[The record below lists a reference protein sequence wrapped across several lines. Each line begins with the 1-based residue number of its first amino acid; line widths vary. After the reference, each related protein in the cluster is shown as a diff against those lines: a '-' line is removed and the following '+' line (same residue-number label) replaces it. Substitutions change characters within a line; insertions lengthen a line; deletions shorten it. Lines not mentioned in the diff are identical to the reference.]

1 MRRKTGKT
9 LSILLIA
16 LAITLISSSSFA
28 QSFTT
33 VNYYR
38 PSENYNYSNYRINPY
53 NFTVTYKTTY
63 NTFGKGTPIYVVP
76 SDTNTTNNN
85 NTNTT
90 NNNNT
95 NTTNNNNTNTT
106 NNNNT
111 ATDSARTFELEVARL
126 VNIERAKEGLSP
138 LSFSDELSKV
148 ARAKSQ
154 DMAAKNYFNHVS
166 PTYGDPFAMMK
177 SFGISYRTAGENIAK
192 GYYSAESVVNG
203 WMNSSGHRANI
214 LNGSFNK
221 IGVGYA
227 VGKNGT
233 PYWTQMFTD

>member
-1 MRRKTGKT
+1 MWDG
-9 LSILLIA
+9 
-16 LAITLISSSSFA
+16 
-28 QSFTT
+28 
-33 VNYYR
+33 
-38 PSENYNYSNYRINPY
+38 
-53 NFTVTYKTTY
+53 
-63 NTFGKGTPIYVVP
+63 VV
-76 SDTNTTNNN
+76 S
-85 NTNTT
+85 
-90 NNNNT
+90 
-95 NTTNNNNTNTT
+95 
-106 NNNNT
+106 